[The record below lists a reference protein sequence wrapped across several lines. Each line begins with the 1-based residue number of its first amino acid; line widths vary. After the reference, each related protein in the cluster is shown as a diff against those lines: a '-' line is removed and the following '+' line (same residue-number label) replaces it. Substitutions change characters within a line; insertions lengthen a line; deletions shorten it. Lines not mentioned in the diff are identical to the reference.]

1 MRTLLKI
8 CYWVFLVLAFHLQ
21 AQDDFITSPAD
32 TAGMGDM
39 LRVKPE
45 DTQLTPQEEA
55 AASDSL
61 KKAAYLLQ
69 RLKNVINIKKDILYA
84 PDVYDMVRELK
95 DSNFVLVQPV
105 VSIDAKG
112 VMIGLINQVGS
123 LFEGNDTEPW
133 IKVNT
138 KLKPLKDREIPFS
151 LVVEL
156 TASKQVK
163 TEWLTTAKTLME
175 GIYKGKTYADVD
187 KASDDITKAYQLALG
202 SLKNSVGKSFT
213 PPFVLKLNNTK
224 YWGGTAIPVWQKKG
238 TDSTLMLEA
247 QAPDGSMLTG
257 NIDWGK
263 TPLVIKTNYDR
274 AWINCKNTGRYELTV
289 ILRDSLKQTFV
300 INIASSD
307 AKDIIDDF
315 LRKLAQ
321 EVVTEIISS
330 GIDDLTKNYATLDSV
345 KVGMQTLPNE
355 LSSDLNGLD
364 FGISGTSED
373 LEKVNFNASQ
383 VLTASTKSGL
393 EKINAS
399 SSYML
404 KYNLAQAL
412 IKRKAMIIML
422 ANQAI
427 FDPEEFTKLLD
438 NLRNNFINTVGG
450 LTAELIIK
458 GLQPDSKV
466 QVKAA
471 LKTYLNK
478 TFEASAQNIENK
490 R

>member
-1 MRTLLKI
+1 MTKFSNI
-8 CYWVFLVLAFHLQ
+8 WYWVFLVLAFNMQ
-21 AQDDFITSPAD
+21 AQDDFITSPTD

-39 LRVKPE
+39 LRVKP
-45 DTQLTPQEEA
+45 DDVKMTPQEEA
-55 AASDSL
+55 TANDSL

-69 RLKNVINIKKDILYA
+69 RLKDVVNIKKDVLYGH
-84 PDVYDMVRELK
+84 DVYDLVRELK

-112 VMIGLINQVGS
+112 VMIGLINQVGC

-133 IKVNT
+133 IRINT
-138 KLKPLKDREIPFS
+138 KLKPLKDREIPFN
-151 LVVEL
+151 LIADI
-156 TASKQVK
+156 TGSKKVK
-163 TEWLTTAKTLME
+163 AEWLTNAKTLME
-175 GIYKGKTYADVD
+175 GVYKGKAYADVD

-202 SLKNSVGKSFT
+202 SLKNSIGKTFT
-213 PPFVLKLNNTK
+213 PPFVLKLNDTK
-224 YWGGTAIPVWQKKG
+224 YWGGTAISIWQKKG
-238 TDSTLMLEA
+238 ADSTVMLEA
-247 QAPDGSMLTG
+247 QAPDGSMLSG
-257 NIDWGK
+257 DIDWPK
-263 TPLVIKTNYDR
+263 TSLFVKTNYDQ
-274 AWINCKNTGRYELTV
+274 AWINCKNIGRYEFTV
-289 ILRDSLKQTFV
+289 TYRDTLKQNFV
-300 INIASSD
+300 VNIASSD

-321 EVVTEIISS
+321 EAVSEIISS
-330 GIDDLTKNYATLDSV
+330 GIDDITKNYTTLDSV
-345 KVGMQTLPNE
+345 ATGMQTLPIE

-364 FGISGTSED
+364 FGISGTPED
-373 LEKVNFNASQ
+373 LEKINFDNSQ

-393 EKINAS
+393 DKINSS

-412 IKRKAMIIML
+412 IKRKALIILL

-427 FDPEEFTKLLD
+427 FDTEEFTKLLD

-458 GLQPDSKV
+458 GLQPDSKA

-471 LKTYLNK
+471 LKTYLSK
-478 TFEASAQNIENK
+478 TFETSAQNIEK
-490 R
+490 K